1 LSGKVLN
8 RRKSQ
13 FSTGENSIVFMV
25 LSEQTDTVHNN
36 VGNNVELYLRENNM
50 RETNNTVDFKFLISA
65 TWIDIMRAGSNEDTL
80 DDKQWWEQ
88 HNKEI
93 NFAFRVLSGL
103 GLAKSTVLP
112 QDENELESAVQE
124 FGADEG
130 GLESFR
136 WDVVPSRELI
146 SLYQKAVRRYLRERD
161 IRLSPW
167 RT

>member
-1 LSGKVLN
+1 VN
-8 RRKSQ
+8 
-13 FSTGENSIVFMV
+13 
-25 LSEQTDTVHNN
+25 NN
-36 VGNNVELYLRENNM
+36 VGNKLELYLKENNM
-50 RETNNTVDFKFLISA
+50 GTTRNTVYFKFLISSI
-65 TWIDIMRAGSNEDTL
+65 WIDIMRTGSNEDTL
-80 DDKQWWEQ
+80 DDKQWWER

-112 QDENELESAVQE
+112 QDENELENPVQE

-130 GLESFR
+130 GLESFT

>member
-1 LSGKVLN
+1 
-8 RRKSQ
+8 
-13 FSTGENSIVFMV
+13 MV
-25 LSEQTDTVHNN
+25 LSERTDTVNNN
-36 VGNNVELYLRENNM
+36 VGNNVELYLKENNM

-65 TWIDIMRAGSNEDTL
+65 IWIDIMRTGSNEDTF

-88 HNKEI
+88 HNKGI

-103 GLAKSTVLP
+103 GLAKSTELP
-112 QDENELESAVQE
+112 QVENELESAVQE
-124 FGADEG
+124 LGADEG
-130 GLESFR
+130 GLESFT

-161 IRLSPW
+161 MRLSPW

>member
-1 LSGKVLN
+1 
-8 RRKSQ
+8 
-13 FSTGENSIVFMV
+13 MV

-36 VGNNVELYLRENNM
+36 VGNNVELYLKENNM

-65 TWIDIMRAGSNEDTL
+65 IWIDIMRAGSNEDTL

-112 QDENELESAVQE
+112 QVENELESAVQE
-124 FGADEG
+124 LGADEG
-130 GLESFR
+130 GLESF
-136 WDVVPSRELI
+136 
-146 SLYQKAVRRYLRERD
+146 
-161 IRLSPW
+161 
-167 RT
+167 TGM